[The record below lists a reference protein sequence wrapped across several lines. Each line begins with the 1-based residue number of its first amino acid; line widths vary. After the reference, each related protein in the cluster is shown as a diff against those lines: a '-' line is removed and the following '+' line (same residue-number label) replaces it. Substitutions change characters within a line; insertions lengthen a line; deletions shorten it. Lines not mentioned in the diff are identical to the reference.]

1 MPLTPNLPPP
11 AALEPPATAGA
22 VPWWRDR
29 RVVPWLVQG
38 AVALT
43 VLLVIAFL
51 LSNLI
56 RNLTAAGLLLSWSW
70 LGQPAGFDI
79 AETLLPFQASDPYW
93 RGLLAGLVNTLR
105 VVIAAL
111 IGSTA
116 LGTLLGMASF
126 SGNGLLRG
134 LTRVYVEVVRNIPLL
149 LQLVFWYFVVFLALP
164 NGKAALQLPGVVLAK
179 SGLYLSGFGEG
190 FRWVAPHLVNGV
202 WQAPLRWSVEFAA
215 LLTGLIAYSSAFIAE
230 VVRGGIAAV
239 PRGQW
244 EAASSLG
251 LSWLQTLRQV
261 VLPQALR
268 VIVPGLNTQYISLA
282 KNSSLAVAVGFTDLY
297 SVAETTLNQTGRA
310 VEVVLFLLGAY
321 LAIDLFIS
329 LVMNSLNRL
338 VQIRER

>member
-1 MPLTPNLPPP
+1 MAGSTPV
-11 AALEPPATAGA
+11 AATPTTAPREV
-22 VPWWRDR
+22 VPWWRNR
-29 RVVPWLVQG
+29 KVIPWLIQLAVG
-38 AVALT
+38 LVVALLAT
-43 VLLVIAFL
+43 FL

-56 RNLTAAGLLLSWSW
+56 RNLTAAGLLLSWNW

-79 AETLLPFQASDPYW
+79 SETLLPFQASNPYW
-93 RGLLAGLVNTLR
+93 QGLAAGLVNTLR
-105 VVIAAL
+105 VVLTAL
-111 IGSTA
+111 LGSTL

-126 SGNGLLRG
+126 SGNALLRG

-164 NGKAALQLPGVVLAK
+164 NGTAAIQLPGVVLAK
-179 SGLYLSGFGEG
+179 SGLYLAGFQNGLQWSGPMLTNE
-190 FRWVAPHLVNGV
+190 V
-202 WQAPLRWSVEFAA
+202 WQAPIRLSVEFGA

-244 EAASSLG
+244 EAATSLG
-251 LSWLQTLRQV
+251 LRWWPTLRLV

-282 KNSSLAVAVGFTDLY
+282 KNSSLAVAVGYTDLY
-297 SVAETTLNQTGRA
+297 SVAETSLNQTGRA
-310 VEVVLFLLGAY
+310 VEVVLLLLGSY
-321 LAIDLFIS
+321 LVINLGIS
-329 LVMNSLNRL
+329 VLMNGLNHL